1 MFKKLWH
8 LFAVLVVP
16 LVPVLKG
23 HLIKQ
28 HSIDIKAELL
38 LNHTITSGFL
48 GFGWPTALGSSNGE
62 EITKGAWLSKLLGI
76 VYYSMC
82 YHFWSLQ
89 LIFKKLHVKKR
100 TCLCQY
106 ERISFLYLYISL
118 SIYLFIY
125 SHLFNNTATSDSTL
139 LLKKGFMLTFLKTQS
154 SVWGIRDFQG
164 KCWNLRPHI
173 QSNFSSMSTQ
183 HWLFLF

>member
-1 MFKKLWH
+1 MVVNIPYSQYTWKKKNALNLLLMFKKLWH

-118 SIYLFIY
+118 SIYLFTVIY
-125 SHLFNNTATSDSTL
+125 LITL
-139 LLKKGFMLTFLKTQS
+139 LPQILHYSWKKGS
-154 SVWGIRDFQG
+154 
-164 KCWNLRPHI
+164 CWHFWKPSL
-173 QSNFSSMSTQ
+173 
-183 HWLFLF
+183 LCEA